1 MYESDCSNIL
11 KDYTSIRLVFD
22 DWFSTVSS
30 TSDTKVDFDDF
41 IDIILDDIT
50 IVIQDVDKRGS
61 GQCMEIPRNI
71 HQVEGMFVIKEVFG
85 SVLQVQWCK
94 VPKQVNIVRKEFG
107 ILLVNTGAHPPSH
120 GVKLIGLA
128 LN

>member
-1 MYESDCSNIL
+1 MYESDRANIL

-22 DWFSTVSS
+22 EWFSTVSS

-61 GQCMEIPRNI
+61 RAMYRNP
-71 HQVEGMFVIKEVFG
+71 KEH
-85 SVLQVQWCK
+85 S
-94 VPKQVNIVRKEFG
+94 
-107 ILLVNTGAHPPSH
+107 PS
-120 GVKLIGLA
+120 
-128 LN
+128 